1 MPVHTVYPFSQQR
14 YAKFPQ
20 SPNILCE
27 KIFTP
32 PQSLWE
38 RLGQGNSRYSSPRH
52 EVMPSVV
59 PTAVS
64 TESNSCTMV
73 FQVSR
78 FIF

>member
-27 KIFTP
+27 KMLAP
-32 PQSLWE
+32 PQSLLE
-38 RLGQGNSRYSSPRH
+38 RQGQDNSRYSSPQH

-59 PTAVS
+59 ATAVS
-64 TESNSCTMV
+64 TESNNCTMV